1 MPKGKRNEPDKRQ
14 IRYVNAWNS
23 YYKFLDYEI
32 QRPGLTTQER
42 NILKKCILKFAELE
56 EKNIV
61 KEQN

>member
-1 MPKGKRNEPDKRQ
+1 MPKGKCKGLNKVQ
-14 IRYVNAWNS
+14 VKYMNAWNS

-32 QRPGLTTQER
+32 QRPGYTTQER
-42 NILKKCILKFAELE
+42 NILKKCILKFTELE

>member
-32 QRPGLTTQER
+32 SKPNLTTQER

-61 KEQN
+61 KE

>member
-1 MPKGKRNEPDKRQ
+1 MPRGKNIKPDKRQ

-32 QRPGLTTQER
+32 NKSGYTTQER
-42 NILKKCILKFAELE
+42 NILKKCILKFTELE

-61 KEQN
+61 KE

>member
-1 MPKGKRNEPDKRQ
+1 MPRGKCNRPTKRQ
-14 IRYVNAWNS
+14 IKYVNAWNS
-23 YYKFLDYEI
+23 YYEFLDYEI

>member
-1 MPKGKRNEPDKRQ
+1 MSKGKRNEPDKRQ

-32 QRPGLTTQER
+32 SKPNLTTQER

-61 KEQN
+61 KE